1 MAHATDLP
9 TRTLGSAA
17 NGTELTVSAL
27 GLGCM
32 GMSAFYGTRDEAESI
47 ATIGAALDAGV
58 TFLDTADM
66 YGPFTNEQLVG
77 RAIASRRDEVVL
89 ATKFGNEF
97 LPDGGRRVNGRPEY
111 VRTACDASLQRLGVD
126 VIDLYY
132 QHRVDTTV
140 PVEETWGA
148 MSELVSA
155 GKVRRLGI
163 SEAAPETVRRAHA
176 VHPVTAVQT
185 EWSLWTR
192 DVEEN
197 GVLATARELGIGF
210 VPYSP
215 LGRGFLSGAI
225 RSVDDLAPD
234 DFRRSNPRF
243 QGENFRRNLAL
254 VDEVR
259 ALAQAKGVTA
269 GQVALAWLLA
279 QGPDV
284 VPIPGTKR
292 RSYLAENVAA
302 VHVEL
307 TADDLARLGDV
318 LPVGVTAGDRY
329 PDMSTVH
336 R

>member
-1 MAHATDLP
+1 MAPSTDFP

-17 NGTELTVSAL
+17 HGTELTVSAL

-32 GMSAFYGTRDEAESI
+32 GMSAFYGTGDEAESL

-58 TFLDTADM
+58 TLLDTADM

-111 VRTACDASLQRLGVD
+111 VRAACDASLQRLGVD

-148 MSELVSA
+148 MAELVAA

-163 SEAAPETVRRAHA
+163 SEAAPETIRRAHA
-176 VHPVTAVQT
+176 THPVTAVQT

-192 DVEEN
+192 DVEQD
-197 GVLATARELGIGF
+197 GVLAAVRELGIGF

-225 RSVDDLAPD
+225 RSVDDLDPD

-243 QGENFRRNLAL
+243 QGENFQRNLVL

-259 ALAQAKGVTA
+259 ALADAKGVPA

-292 RSYLAENVAA
+292 RSYLAENLAA

-307 TADDLARLGDV
+307 TADELARLEAV
-318 LPVGVTAGDRY
+318 LPVGATAGERY